1 MFYSDIKHV
10 LTGRVSSALTGRSF
24 SGEVGS
30 EGAAASPGLIFLVL
44 RLRTPTTQFRFL
56 SDRAGCSPSTSS
68 STGAVPP
75 GGPLGGISQF
85 TTSAGDLVEAGREE
99 RRGEERREERSS
111 DNQSHTAQPRL
122 A

>member
-10 LTGRVSSALTGRSF
+10 LTGRISSALAGRSF

-56 SDRAGCSPSTSS
+56 SDTAL
-68 STGAVPP
+68 AAPP
-75 GGPLGGISQF
+75 GCRHQSRLAASQF
-85 TTSAGDLVEAGREE
+85 TTSAGDLEAEG
-99 RRGEERREERSS
+99 GEERRDAQIITVAASASTPVSS
-111 DNQSHTAQPRL
+111 H
-122 A
+122 

>member
-10 LTGRVSSALTGRSF
+10 LTGRISYALAGRSF

-56 SDRAGCSPSTSS
+56 SDRAGAAGAGGCSSPSWCRQ
-68 STGAVPP
+68 AELVAA
-75 GGPLGGISQF
+75 SQF
-85 TTSAGDLVEAGREE
+85 TTSAGDLEAEG
-99 RRGEERREERSS
+99 GEERRDAQIITVAASASTPVSS
-111 DNQSHTAQPRL
+111 H
-122 A
+122 